1 MNGNFYKSPLIK
13 EFMKKSI
20 EEDFDFLSIDN
31 RGKEIISRFYGKKKL
46 VLGTA
51 LEKFEDCAYDIDA
64 AVSFVL
70 KKGYKHIILAGY
82 STGCQKIVYYINMR
96 KNKHVQ
102 ALVFI
107 APVDDYAVSHR
118 RLGKKYSKAL
128 RLAQSMV
135 HYKQGN
141 KLMPSWAS
149 FHSAQRFLSYA
160 SPKSI
165 ESQIFNYK
173 GKLSMLSK
181 IHQPVL
187 VIFGEKDEHIVG
199 TVYEYK
205 AVIESKISS
214 LLFIFKTIKNADHS
228 FLGKE
233 AMVIK
238 LVSQWFKRV
247 SETTAAFEA
256 P

>member
-1 MNGNFYKSPLIK
+1 
-13 EFMKKSI
+13 
-20 EEDFDFLSIDN
+20 
-31 RGKEIISRFYGKKKL
+31 
-46 VLGTA
+46 
-51 LEKFEDCAYDIDA
+51 
-64 AVSFVL
+64 
-70 KKGYKHIILAGY
+70 
-82 STGCQKIVYYINMR
+82 
-96 KNKHVQ
+96 
-102 ALVFI
+102 
-107 APVDDYAVSHR
+107 
-118 RLGKKYSKAL
+118 
-128 RLAQSMV
+128 
-135 HYKQGN
+135 
-141 KLMPSWAS
+141 
-149 FHSAQRFLSYA
+149 
-160 SPKSI
+160 
-165 ESQIFNYK
+165 
-173 GKLSMLSK
+173 MLSK